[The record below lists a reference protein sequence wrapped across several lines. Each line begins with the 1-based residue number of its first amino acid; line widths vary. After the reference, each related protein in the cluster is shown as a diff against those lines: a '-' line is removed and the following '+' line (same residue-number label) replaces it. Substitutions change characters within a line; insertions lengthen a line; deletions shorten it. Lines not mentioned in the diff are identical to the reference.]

1 MKIWNAILIAVL
13 CALALMF
20 FDSTEKE
27 KPNDRNSPLRVL
39 SRDFRLNIGSI
50 RVYRVCVVPRKQ
62 GRKIVKCPVCDQ
74 WVSVLETRGRDNN
87 ETYRRYQCANE
98 HRFTTKER
106 VERIILVTQRKKNDR
121 IIEPKTPD

>member
-1 MKIWNAILIAVL
+1 MKVWNAIMITVL
-13 CALALMF
+13 CALALMY

-27 KPNDRNSPLRVL
+27 KPNDRHSTLRLL
-39 SRDFRLNIGSI
+39 SRDFRFNIGNIS
-50 RVYRVCVVPRKQ
+50 VYRVCVAPSKS
-62 GRKIVKCPVCDQ
+62 GRRIVKCPVCDQ
-74 WVSVLETRGRDNN
+74 WVSVLETRARDNN
-87 ETYRRYQCANE
+87 ETYRRYRCANE

>member
-1 MKIWNAILIAVL
+1 VKVWNAILIAVL
-13 CALALMF
+13 CALALMY

-27 KPNDRNSPLRVL
+27 KPNDRNSPLSVL

-74 WVSVLETRGRDNN
+74 WVRNSAMQ
-87 ETYRRYQCANE
+87 YKCANE
-98 HRFTTKER
+98 QKI
-106 VERIILVTQRKKNDR
+106 ERIILVTQRKNK
-121 IIEPKTPD
+121 

>member
-1 MKIWNAILIAVL
+1 MKVWNAIVIAVL

-74 WVSVLETRGRDNN
+74 WVRNSAMQ
-87 ETYRRYQCANE
+87 YKCANE
-98 HRFTTKER
+98 QKI
-106 VERIILVTQRKKNDR
+106 ERIILVTQRKNK
-121 IIEPKTPD
+121 

>member
-1 MKIWNAILIAVL
+1 MKVWNAILIAVL
-13 CALALMF
+13 CALALMY

-62 GRKIVKCPVCDQ
+62 GRRIVKCPVCDQ
-74 WVSVLETRGRDNN
+74 WVRNSAMQ
-87 ETYRRYQCANE
+87 YKCANE
-98 HRFTTKER
+98 QKI
-106 VERIILVTQRKKNDR
+106 ERIILVTQRKNK
-121 IIEPKTPD
+121 